1 MKSVNLYMLRI
12 FLFILLTTSL
22 FAREYIA
29 IIDFEGIGVSEGEAR
44 ALPCPHKLDQ
54 S

>member
-1 MKSVNLYMLRI
+1 MLRI

-29 IIDFEGIGVSEGEAR
+29 IIDFEGIGISNGTGNNNVCGAMSSPIEPDR
-44 ALPCPHKLDQ
+44 
-54 S
+54 